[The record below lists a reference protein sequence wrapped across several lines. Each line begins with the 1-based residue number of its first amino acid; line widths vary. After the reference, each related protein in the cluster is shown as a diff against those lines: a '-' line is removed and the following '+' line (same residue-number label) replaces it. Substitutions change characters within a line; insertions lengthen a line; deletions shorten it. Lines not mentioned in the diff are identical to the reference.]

1 MMAAMALVI
10 TVMMTMAVTTTAL
23 MVLTMMA
30 VATAALM
37 ALVTMTV
44 AMIAAALV
52 LATVIVVVAAMA
64 LVLLT
69 MVVAAIALL
78 VVLVGGGVQRPIQ
91 AGGNRIGLL
100 LIKQRDSLRTELAAS
115 DCLEHVIQ
123 RKSGVCT
130 GKGDL
135 ALLGNGKCKTQ
146 VLEEVL
152 NQEAGLVV
160 ALEALGGKRLHG
172 TGAARAGA
180 DHRAHLLNIQAV
192 LLGK

>member
-23 MVLTMMA
+23 MVLTM
-30 VATAALM
+30 VVTALALM

-44 AMIAAALV
+44 AMTAAALV
-52 LATVIVVVAAMA
+52 LATVIVVVATVA
-64 LVLLT
+64 LVLFA
-69 MVVAAIALL
+69 MVVVAIALL

-146 VLEEVL
+146 ILEEVL